1 MDFQR
6 DIVGMTA
13 SGGSAMAVG
22 RAAAAL
28 AAARR
33 HAMPVIFVRV
43 AYRHGHLDVAASNK
57 RASALKEKGM
67 LLDGSS
73 GADIVPEL
81 APRSDEA
88 VVTKRRVGA
97 FAHTDLPPLLTALGI
112 DTLVLAGIAT
122 SGVVLSTVRHAADS
136 DYRLWVL
143 RDACA
148 DADKELHEVLM
159 TKVLRTQAEVIGVD
173 EFVAGL
179 GGS

>member
-1 MDFQR
+1 
-6 DIVGMTA
+6 
-13 SGGSAMAVG
+13 
-22 RAAAAL
+22 
-28 AAARR
+28 
-33 HAMPVIFVRV
+33 
-43 AYRHGHLDVAASNK
+43 
-57 RASALKEKGM
+57 M

-81 APRSDEA
+81 APRSHEA

-97 FAHTDLPPLLTALGI
+97 FAHTDLSPLLSALGI
-112 DTLVLAGIAT
+112 DTLVLAGLAT

-148 DADKELHEVLM
+148 DADQELHEVLM
-159 TKVLRTQAEVIGVD
+159 AKVLRAQAEVIGVD
-173 EFVAGL
+173 AFVAGL